1 MPKQYKL
8 KGASLEIIREKAEQQ
23 YGPGAR
29 IVSAEKVTNPG
40 IAGLFA
46 ANRYEATVEVPA
58 EGSTQLAN
66 SSCRFDGSERQ
77 QLGGPTPPGF
87 PGRACEAR
95 VAVGTSWDADF
106 GGAGHALQ
114 GPAIAALLEQADAAE
129 VDLHRPAAAVSTDS
143 PNFAG
148 LLEQLGKE
156 FQAPATEPGPQGML
170 TALPAPVVGRAI
182 TALVPVPVPLAGS
195 GNLIILLGL
204 GGDALGPA
212 LEMSIAEGGSD
223 VRTAGELTAFGHLHV
238 AGRQA
243 ATAARA
249 QAVLIGQTVLVAY
262 GLGRPNEAATHA
274 AHIAGLAAD
283 QLWLVADARRKAE
296 DTQRWVRALSAALA
310 VERSS
315 LDALAVFGVTET
327 ASPETVN
334 GLGLPIG
341 WVDGKPARVA
351 VFGKV
356 D

>member
-8 KGASLEIIREKAEQQ
+8 KGASLDAIRVKAEQQ

-46 ANRYEATVEVPA
+46 ANRYEATIEVPGA
-58 EGSTQLAN
+58 GSAQLASN
-66 SSCRFDGSERQ
+66 SCRSDGSERQ
-77 QLGGPTPPGF
+77 QLRVSWEGP
-87 PGRACEAR
+87 A
-95 VAVGTSWDADF
+95 
-106 GGAGHALQ
+106 GGAHLGGEAHALQ

-129 VDLHRPAAAVSTDS
+129 MDLHRAAAAVSTAS
-143 PNFAG
+143 PDFAG

-156 FQAPATEPGPQGML
+156 FQAPIYGPQTQGML
-170 TALPAPVVGRAI
+170 TALPASAVGHGVPVA
-182 TALVPVPVPLAGS
+182 VPVPLGGS

-204 GGDALGPA
+204 GDDALGPA
-212 LEMSIAEGGSD
+212 LEMSVAEGGSD
-223 VRTAGELTAFGHLHV
+223 VRTAGALTAFGHLHV
-238 AGRQA
+238 AGRQG

-249 QAVLIGQTVLVAY
+249 QAVVTGQTLLVAY
-262 GLGRPNEAATHA
+262 GLGRRGEAVTHA
-274 AHIAGLAAD
+274 ADIAAFAAD
-283 QLWLVADARRKAE
+283 QLWLVADAGRKAE
-296 DTQRWVRALSAALA
+296 DTAAWVRALSAALA
-310 VERSS
+310 AERVRV
-315 LDALAVFGVTET
+315 DALAVFGASET

-351 VFGKV
+351 VLGKV

>member
-8 KGASLEIIREKAEQQ
+8 KGASLEVIREKAEQQ

-46 ANRYEATVEVPA
+46 ANRYEATIEVPVQ
-58 EGSTQLAN
+58 GSTQLATN
-66 SSCRFDGSERQ
+66 SCRFDGSERQ
-77 QLGGPTPPGF
+77 QLRVSWEAHPGG
-87 PGRACEAR
+87 EA
-95 VAVGTSWDADF
+95 
-106 GGAGHALQ
+106 HALE

-129 VDLHRPAAAVSTDS
+129 VDLHRPAAAVSTAS
-143 PNFAG
+143 PDFAG
-148 LLEQLGKE
+148 MLEQLGKE
-156 FQAPATEPGPQGML
+156 FQPPVPEPRAQGML
-170 TALPAPVVGRAI
+170 TALPTAAVGHAVPALAPAPAAVPVPVP
-182 TALVPVPVPLAGS
+182 ALVPVPLAGS

-204 GGDALGPA
+204 GDDALGPA

-238 AGRQA
+238 AGRQG

-249 QAVLIGQTVLVAY
+249 QAVLTGQTVLVAY
-262 GLGRPNEAATHA
+262 GLGRPREAVAHA

-283 QLWLVADARRKAE
+283 QLWLVADATRKAE
-296 DTQRWVRALSAALA
+296 DTQAWVRALSAALA
-310 VERSS
+310 AESSS
-315 LDALAVFGVTET
+315 LDALAVFGAAET
-327 ASPETVN
+327 MSPETVN

-341 WVDGKPARVA
+341 WVDGKPARA
-351 VFGKV
+351 GVFGKV

>member
-8 KGASLEIIREKAEQQ
+8 KGASLEAIREMAEQQ

-29 IVSAEKVTNPG
+29 IISAEKVTNPG

-58 EGSTQLAN
+58 EGSTQLAS

-77 QLGGPTPPGF
+77 QLRVSWEAPA
-87 PGRACEAR
+87 GREA
-95 VAVGTSWDADF
+95 
-106 GGAGHALQ
+106 HALQ
-114 GPAIAALLEQADAAE
+114 GAAIAALLEQADAAE
-129 VDLHRPAAAVSTDS
+129 ANLHRPAAAVSTDS
-143 PNFAG
+143 PDFAG

-156 FQAPATEPGPQGML
+156 FQAPVSGPQTQGML
-170 TALPAPVVGRAI
+170 TALPGAVVGQAVP
-182 TALVPVPVPLAGS
+182 ALAPGPGPAAASVPVPVPLTGS

-204 GGDALGPA
+204 GDDALSPA
-212 LEMSIAEGGSD
+212 LEMSIALGGSD
-223 VRTAGELTAFGHLHV
+223 VRTAGESSAFGHLHV
-238 AGRQA
+238 EGRQG

-249 QAVLIGQTVLVAY
+249 QAVPTGQTVIAAY
-262 GLGRPNEAATHA
+262 GLGRPSEAATHA
-274 AHIAGLAAD
+274 ARIAGLDAD
-283 QLWLVADARRKAE
+283 QLWLVVDARRKAE
-296 DTQRWVRALSAALA
+296 DTQGWVRALSAALA
-310 VERSS
+310 AERTS
-315 LDALAVFGVTET
+315 LDALAVFGAAET

-334 GLGLPIG
+334 GLGLPVG

>member
-8 KGASLEIIREKAEQQ
+8 KGASLDAIRVKAEQQ

-46 ANRYEATVEVPA
+46 ANRYEATIEVPA

-77 QLGGPTPPGF
+77 QV
-87 PGRACEAR
+87 RA
-95 VAVGTSWDADF
+95 SWDAHL
-106 GGAGHALQ
+106 GGEAQLAGAAHLGAAAHALQ

-129 VDLHRPAAAVSTDS
+129 MDLHRPAAAVSTAS
-143 PNFAG
+143 PDFAG
-148 LLEQLGKE
+148 MLEQLGKE
-156 FQAPATEPGPQGML
+156 FRAPA
-170 TALPAPVVGRAI
+170 AAVGHA
-182 TALVPVPVPLAGS
+182 VPVPVPAPLAGS
-195 GNLIILLGL
+195 GSLIVLLGL
-204 GGDALGPA
+204 GDDALGPA

-223 VRTAGELTAFGHLHV
+223 VRTAGALTAFGHLHV
-238 AGRQA
+238 AGRQG

-249 QAVLIGQTVLVAY
+249 QAVLTGQTVLVAY
-262 GLGRPNEAATHA
+262 GLGRPREAVTHA
-274 AHIAGLAAD
+274 ADIAALAAD
-283 QLWLVADARRKAE
+283 QLWLVSDAGRKAE
-296 DTQRWVRALSAALA
+296 DTAAWVRALSAALTA
-310 VERSS
+310 ERVRV
-315 LDALAVFGVTET
+315 DALAVFGASET
-327 ASPETVN
+327 GSPETVN

-351 VFGKV
+351 VLGKV

>member
-8 KGASLEIIREKAEQQ
+8 KGASLEVIREKAEQQ

-46 ANRYEATVEVPA
+46 ANRYEATIEVPA
-58 EGSTQLAN
+58 EGSTQLASN
-66 SSCRFDGSERQ
+66 SCRSDGSERQ
-77 QLGGPTPPGF
+77 QL
-87 PGRACEAR
+87 R
-95 VAVGTSWDADF
+95 VTWDAHS
-106 GGAGHALQ
+106 GGEAHALQ

-129 VDLHRPAAAVSTDS
+129 ADLHRPAAAVSTDS
-143 PNFAG
+143 PDFAG

-156 FQAPATEPGPQGML
+156 FQAPATEPRPQGML
-170 TALPAPVVGRAI
+170 TALPAAVVGHAVA
-182 TALVPVPVPLAGS
+182 ALVPAPVPVPVPLTGS
-195 GNLIILLGL
+195 GNLIVLLGL
-204 GGDALGPA
+204 SDDALGPA
-212 LEMSIAEGGSD
+212 LEMSISEGGSD

-238 AGRQA
+238 EGRQS

-249 QAVLIGQTVLVAY
+249 QAVLTGQTVLVAY
-262 GLGRPNEAATHA
+262 GLGRPSEAVTHA

-283 QLWLVADARRKAE
+283 QLWLVADATRKAD
-296 DTQRWVRALSAALA
+296 DTQGWVQALSAALA
-310 VERSS
+310 AERSS
-315 LDALAVFGVTET
+315 LDALAVFGAAET

-334 GLGLPIG
+334 GLGLPVG

>member
-8 KGASLEIIREKAEQQ
+8 KGASLEAIREKAEQQ

-29 IVSAEKVTNPG
+29 IVSAERVTNPG

-58 EGSTQLAN
+58 GSPAVVPGVAG
-66 SSCRFDGSERQ
+66 DGEERTTPRPH
-77 QLGGPTPPGF
+77 LGG
-87 PGRACEAR
+87 AAH
-95 VAVGTSWDADF
+95 F
-106 GGAGHALQ
+106 GGAGHFAGADHALQ

-129 VDLHRPAAAVSTDS
+129 MDLHRPAAAVSTDS
-143 PNFAG
+143 PDFAG
-148 LLEQLGKE
+148 LLDQLGKE
-156 FQAPATEPGPQGML
+156 LQSAATEPRPQGML
-170 TALPAPVVGRAI
+170 TALPAGAVGHAVP
-182 TALVPVPVPLAGS
+182 VPVPVPLAGS

-204 GGDALGPA
+204 GDDALGPA

-238 AGRQA
+238 EGRQG

-249 QAVLIGQTVLVAY
+249 QAVLTGQTVLVAY
-262 GLGRPNEAATHA
+262 GLGRPSEAVTHA

-296 DTQRWVRALSAALA
+296 DTQGWVRALSAALA
-310 VERSS
+310 AERSS
-315 LDALAVFGVTET
+315 LDALAVFGAAET

-334 GLGLPIG
+334 ELGLPIG

>member
-8 KGASLEIIREKAEQQ
+8 KGASLDAIRVKAEQQ

-46 ANRYEATVEVPA
+46 ANRYEATIEVPA

-77 QLGGPTPPGF
+77 QV
-87 PGRACEAR
+87 RA
-95 VAVGTSWDADF
+95 SWDAHL
-106 GGAGHALQ
+106 GGEAQIAGAAHLGAAAYALQ

-129 VDLHRPAAAVSTDS
+129 MELHRPAAAVSTAS
-143 PNFAG
+143 PDFAG
-148 LLEQLGKE
+148 MLEQLGKE
-156 FQAPATEPGPQGML
+156 FQAPAV
-170 TALPAPVVGRAI
+170 AVGHA
-182 TALVPVPVPLAGS
+182 VPVPVPAPLAGS

-204 GGDALGPA
+204 ADDALGPA

-223 VRTAGELTAFGHLHV
+223 VRTAGALTAFGHLHV
-238 AGRQA
+238 TGRQG

-249 QAVLIGQTVLVAY
+249 QAVLTGQTVLVAY
-262 GLGRPNEAATHA
+262 GLGRPGETVTAAADIA
-274 AHIAGLAAD
+274 ALAAD
-283 QLWLVADARRKAE
+283 QLWLVVDAGRKAE
-296 DTQRWVRALSAALA
+296 DTAAWVRALSAALA
-310 VERSS
+310 AERVRV
-315 LDALAVFGVTET
+315 DALAVFGASET
-327 ASPETVN
+327 GSPETVN
-334 GLGLPIG
+334 GLGFPIG

-351 VFGKV
+351 VLGKV

>member
-8 KGASLEIIREKAEQQ
+8 KGTSLDVIRQKAEQH

-46 ANRYEATVEVPA
+46 ANRYEATIEVPA
-58 EGSTQLAN
+58 VVPAPLVVSDKSEGDTTAVAH
-66 SSCRFDGSERQ
+66 
-77 QLGGPTPPGF
+77 LG
-87 PGRACEAR
+87 AA
-95 VAVGTSWDADF
+95 A
-106 GGAGHALQ
+106 HALQ

-143 PNFAG
+143 PDFAG
-148 LLEQLGKE
+148 LLEQLGRE
-156 FQAPATEPGPQGML
+156 FRPPATEPRPQGVL
-170 TALPAPVVGRAI
+170 TALPAAAVGHAVPQ
-182 TALVPVPVPLAGS
+182 TAPAPVPVPVLLAGS

-204 GGDALGPA
+204 GDDALGPA

-238 AGRQA
+238 AGRQG

-249 QAVLIGQTVLVAY
+249 QAVLTGQTVLVAY
-262 GLGRPNEAATHA
+262 GLGRPSEAATQA

-283 QLWLVADARRKAE
+283 QLWLVADAGRKME
-296 DTQRWVRALSAALA
+296 DTEAWVRALSAALA
-310 VERSS
+310 AERVT
-315 LDALAVFGVTET
+315 LDALAVFGAAET